1 MTNPES
7 VPPTSTPSTPPKAPV
22 AQKSPLQ
29 STLESLV
36 DLAAIAVVGLLA
48 AHDKV
53 PGVYA
58 LIAVAMLAGVRVT
71 DIVALSRGKI
81 PPGGSIAG
89 LIIALFLGSGRGGV
103 A

>member
-1 MTNPES
+1 
-7 VPPTSTPSTPPKAPV
+7 V
-22 AQKSPLQ
+22 Q

-36 DLAAIAVVGLLA
+36 DLVAIAGVIYLT

-53 PGVYA
+53 PGLYA
-58 LIAVAMLAGVRVT
+58 LVAVGLLAGVRVT
-71 DIVALSRGKI
+71 DIAALRNGKI